1 MRLVHLSD
9 LHLGFRQYQRL
20 TSGGINQ
27 READVAATIQRAIA
41 QIVALVPD
49 VVVVGGDVFHTV
61 RPSNPAI
68 LHAFRA
74 FSALRDQLP
83 DAPIIMVAGNHDAPR
98 TTETGCILRLFRE
111 IGVHV
116 ADAKAELFTFPSR
129 SLAVLAVPDVPGID
143 RPTLRPPNGFEHT
156 VLLLHGEIAGLLP
169 AHAAPADRAAIEIRT
184 EELHAD
190 EWSYIALGHYHVYRE
205 VAPRAYY
212 SGSLD
217 YTSSNPW
224 GELREERE
232 SRIPGKGFIEQDLRT
247 GAHRFHHVT
256 PSRPL
261 VDLEPID
268 AEGMGA
274 PEVDSALR
282 ARVESV
288 ARGID
293 DRVVRAV
300 VRNVPRHIVR
310 ELDHAA
316 LREYRRRAM
325 HFHLDTRRP
334 DPPRRKST
342 GEGAP
347 GRRATLPEL
356 VAERLQE
363 RALPPG
369 IDRDALVTLGLRY
382 LQQAEEAALAAMPA
396 SDGAASV
403 PNSNGTAPWTAS
415 APGS

>member
-20 TSGGINQ
+20 TPGGINQ
-27 READVAATIQRAIA
+27 REVDVADTFQRAMLQLA
-41 QIVALVPD
+41 ELEPD
-49 VVVVGGDVFHTV
+49 VIVIGGDVFHTV

-68 LHAFRA
+68 LRAFRV
-74 FSALRDQLP
+74 FSALRERLP
-83 DAPIIMVAGNHDAPR
+83 DTPVIMVAGNHDAPR

-111 IGVHV
+111 LGVHV
-116 ADAKAELFTFPSR
+116 ADAKAELFTFPTR

-143 RPTLRPPNGFEHT
+143 RPPLVPPGGFTHN
-156 VLLLHGEIAGLLP
+156 VLLMHGEVAGMLP

-190 EWSYIALGHYHVYRE
+190 AWSYIALGHYHVYRE

-224 GELREERE
+224 GELKEERE
-232 SRIPGKGFIEQDLRT
+232 NRVPGKGFIEHNLQT
-247 GAHRFHHVT
+247 GAHRFHPVT

-261 VDLEPID
+261 LDLEQID
-268 AEGMGA
+268 ASDMGA
-274 PEVDSALR
+274 AEVDSALR
-282 ARVESV
+282 ARVDSV
-288 ARGID
+288 AGGID

-300 VRNVPRHIVR
+300 VRNVPRHVVR

-334 DPPRRKST
+334 EPLRRKST

-356 VAERLQE
+356 VQERLQE
-363 RALPPG
+363 RVIPSDL
-369 IDRDALVTLGLRY
+369 DREVLVTMGLRY
-382 LQQAEEAALAAMPA
+382 LQQAEDAVTAAMPVVDA
-396 SDGAASV
+396 
-403 PNSNGTAPWTAS
+403 
-415 APGS
+415 

>member
-20 TSGGINQ
+20 TPGGINQ
-27 READVAATIQRAIA
+27 REVDVGDTFQRAMLQIA
-41 QIVALVPD
+41 DLEPD
-49 VVVVGGDVFHTV
+49 VIVVGGDVFHTV

-68 LHAFRA
+68 IRAFRA
-74 FSALRDQLP
+74 FSMLRTRLP
-83 DAPIIMVAGNHDAPR
+83 EAIIVMVAGNHDAPR
-98 TTETGCILRLFRE
+98 TSDTGCILRLFRE
-111 IGVHV
+111 LDISVV
-116 ADAKAELFTFPSR
+116 DTKAETLTFASK
-129 SLAVLAVPDVPGID
+129 SLSVLAVPDVPGLD
-143 RPTLRPPNGFEHT
+143 RPLLRPPEGFKYN
-156 VLLLHGEIAGLLP
+156 VLLMHGEIEGVLP
-169 AHAAPADRAAIEIRT
+169 PHLAQSERAAIEVPIKS
-184 EELHAD
+184 LHAD
-190 EWSYIALGHYHVYRE
+190 EWSYVALGHYHVYRE

-224 GELREERE
+224 GELKEERE
-232 SRIPGKGFIEQDLRT
+232 NSVPGKGFIEHNLHT
-247 GAHRFHHVT
+247 GAHRFHPVT

-261 VDLEPID
+261 LDLDAID
-268 AEGMGA
+268 ASDMGA

-288 ARGID
+288 AGGID

-334 DPPRRKST
+334 EPLRRKSS

-356 VAERLQE
+356 VQERLQE
-363 RALPPG
+363 RVIPSDL
-369 IDRDALVTLGLRY
+369 DRDTLVSMGLRY
-382 LQQAEEAALAAMPA
+382 LQQAEDAA
-396 SDGAASV
+396 
-403 PNSNGTAPWTAS
+403 TAS
-415 APGS
+415 MPVVE

>member
-1 MRLVHLSD
+1 MRLVHLAD

-20 TSGGINQ
+20 TPSGINQ
-27 READVAATIQRAIA
+27 READVAGTIQRAVA
-41 QIVALVPD
+41 QIIARSPD
-49 VVVVGGDVFHTV
+49 VIVVGGDVFHSV

-68 LHAFRA
+68 LHAYRA

-83 DAPIIMVAGNHDAPR
+83 DAQIVMVAGNHDAPR

-116 ADAKAELFTFPSR
+116 ADAKAELFTFPSK

-143 RPTLRPPNGFEHT
+143 RPPLTPPEGFAHT
-156 VLLLHGEIAGLLP
+156 VLLMHGEIAGMLP
-169 AHAAPADRAAIEIRT
+169 AHAAPADRAAIEIPAAD
-184 EELHAD
+184 LHAD
-190 EWSYIALGHYHVYRE
+190 AWSYVALGHYHVYRE

-232 SRIPGKGFIEQDLRT
+232 SGVPGKGFIEHDLAT
-247 GAHRFHHVT
+247 GVHRFHPVA

-261 VDLEPID
+261 LDLEPID
-268 AEGMGA
+268 ASGMGA
-274 PEVDSALR
+274 TDLDAALR
-282 ARVESV
+282 ARVDT
-288 ARGID
+288 AAGGID
-293 DRVVRAV
+293 DRVVRAT
-300 VRNVPRHIVR
+300 VRNVPRHVVR

-334 DPPRRKST
+334 EPLVRRRS
-342 GEGAP
+342 GEASP
-347 GRRATLPEL
+347 GRRATLPEIL
-356 VAERLQE
+356 AERLQE
-363 RALPPG
+363 RTLPAG
-369 IDRDALVTLGLRY
+369 MDRDALKTLGLRY
-382 LQQAEEAALAAMPA
+382 LQQAEEAVTAAMPVLE
-396 SDGAASV
+396 G
-403 PNSNGTAPWTAS
+403 
-415 APGS
+415 